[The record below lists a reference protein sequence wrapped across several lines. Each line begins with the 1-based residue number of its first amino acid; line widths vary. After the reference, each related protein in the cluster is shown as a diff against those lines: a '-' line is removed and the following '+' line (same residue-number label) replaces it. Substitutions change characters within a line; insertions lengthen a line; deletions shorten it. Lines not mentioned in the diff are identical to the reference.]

1 MGLPKSVR
9 FTVRKLVF
17 AAALQRIPT
26 EGQRSLG
33 MEEVSLKVTASAS
46 TSATTACSIFGQ
58 DSQNKT
64 GYDPSGKEP
73 ISFFF
78 PGSPGKACL
87 EHYGGDTQAEAKP
100 SHTKVWNKMLIK
112 GLKRG
117 EDKENMLT
125 PV

>member
-1 MGLPKSVR
+1 
-9 FTVRKLVF
+9 
-17 AAALQRIPT
+17 
-26 EGQRSLG
+26 

-125 PV
+125 PVQTGFALRNQSCRTWIILWSKEAQVTAHWNNPG